1 MSDAPQPAAEDDRA
15 ERLAA
20 LSALATEADP
30 LFDALARSTAIA
42 TGAPIALITLIDN
55 ERQWFK
61 ANIGFAGTR
70 ETPRDVAFCAQ
81 TILGSELMEVT
92 DASSDPH
99 WAENPLVTGYPGIRF
114 YAGMPLTLHD
124 GVRVGALCIL
134 DRTPRKL
141 NDEQRRVL
149 AALAA
154 AVAEALE
161 LRMRT
166 LQQQAAQQRQR
177 EDAVSRLE
185 AAKAAAVL
193 VARTDKLMGSG
204 RWSLDLDTK
213 QIHWSDET
221 CAVHDMPPG
230 HCPTLIEAFNYYT
243 PEARPK
249 IELAV
254 KKAMIGS
261 HGSWD
266 MELPMLTAKG
276 RKIWVRTIGFA
287 QMQPAPAR
295 LVGVV
300 QDISIRRRVVAALE
314 ASDRRFRKL
323 FEFSLGLIC
332 THDYEGVLLSVNP
345 AAAASLGYSVGELL
359 GRPLTDFIPAER
371 HAAFRSYL
379 LQLMTKDR
387 HAGMLELIAKDGS
400 RRVWQYQSVLDD
412 QSDEPYVLGHALD
425 ITERYQHELKLWDE
439 ATRDPLTKCFNRRY
453 LENLS
458 GAFASEAWG
467 CIAIDLDHFKQ
478 VNDQYGH
485 QRGDEVLVAMAR
497 FLFRHA
503 RRDDPVV
510 RLGGDEFL
518 LLLRGADGEAAARVA
533 RDIEADRASAPIG
546 FTMGTASFGHGVSLA
561 EGLGEAD
568 RRLYQRRAVD
578 RAPAASATDRLS

>member
-1 MSDAPQPAAEDDRA
+1 MVNTPQPSAESAQA
-15 ERLAA
+15 ERLRA
-20 LSALATEADP
+20 LSALDTEAEAV
-30 LFDALARSTAIA
+30 FDALARAAAVA
-42 TGAPIALITLIDN
+42 TGAPIALITLIDS
-55 ERQWFK
+55 EHQWFK
-61 ANIGFAGTR
+61 ANIGFAGMR
-70 ETPRDVAFCAQ
+70 GTPRDIAFCSQ
-81 TILGSELMEVT
+81 TILGPELMEVT
-92 DASSDPH
+92 DASSDPR
-99 WAENPLVTGYPGIRF
+99 WAENPLVTGQPGIRF
-114 YAGMPLTLHD
+114 YAGVPLTLRD

-141 NDEQRRVL
+141 GEAQRQVL
-149 AALAA
+149 EALA
-154 AVAEALE
+154 VSVVEALE
-161 LRMRT
+161 LRMQT
-166 LQQQAAQQRQR
+166 LQCQSALQVER
-177 EDAVSRLE
+177 DE
-185 AAKAAAVL
+185 ARAGLATAKAAAAL
-193 VARTDKLMGSG
+193 VARTDKLMGAG
-204 RWSLDLDTK
+204 RWSLDLDSK
-213 QIHWSDET
+213 EVDWSNET
-221 CAVHDMPPG
+221 CAIHDLPPG
-230 HCPTLIEAFNYYT
+230 HRPTLTEAFSYYP
-243 PEARPK
+243 PEARTK
-249 IELAV
+249 IEMAV
-254 KKAMIGS
+254 KTAMLDP
-261 HGSWD
+261 HASWD
-266 MELPMLTAKG
+266 MELPLHTAKG
-276 RKIWVRTIGFA
+276 RKIWVRTLGFA
-287 QMQPAPAR
+287 QMHPAPVR

-300 QDISIRRRVVAALE
+300 KEISIRRRVVAALE